1 MAERQHAQRH
11 IVFAETNSPIV
22 HLEARGDV
30 GEVQHHALG
39 LAGGAGGVNER
50 QQVVGPIEGFPAT
63 ELLLALRIVRMG
75 DEIPEV
81 AGLAAAAQIDIAIE
95 GDDAADGAGV
105 QELERAIELGLL
117 ADEEQADAR
126 VAQDVADLVARARR
140 VDGHRDTARGQNA
153 EVGLRPFGHVPG
165 ADADHF
171 ARLVPGSDE
180 RLRAAVHGPA
190 ERPPAHCLPPAV
202 HLHAHR
208 RAVAERGDTLTD
220 LSYQVRVSH
229 QDDSGPASTE

>member
-1 MAERQHAQRH
+1 
-11 IVFAETNSPIV
+11 
-22 HLEARGDV
+22 
-30 GEVQHHALG
+30 
-39 LAGGAGGVNER
+39 
-50 QQVVGPIEGFPAT
+50 
-63 ELLLALRIVRMG
+63 MG

-126 VAQDVADLVARARR
+126 VAQDVVDLVACARR

-153 EVGLRPFGHVPG
+153 EVGLRPFGHVAG

-180 RLRAAVHGPA
+180 RLRAAVHGQA
-190 ERPPAHCLPPAV
+190 ERPPADCLPLAV

-220 LSYQVRVSH
+220 LSYQVRLSH
-229 QDDSGPASTE
+229 QDGHLGHQRPPGDDSEPRSD